1 MADLLII
8 SLCVVFVSVQ
18 TNTVFGHHHHSNSKK
33 QSLIPFPRVGR
44 TVGIPDAMILPYQ
57 DFIINDLDWESNEL
71 PTKRQSLIPFPRV
84 GRSPPLHPFLSPV
97 VIEDD
102 GVGSSSESESA
113 SSEEDKRV
121 MQKRDPADPKSY
133 LWYGPRL
140 GKRSKRSLDTDI
152 EEDREQR
159 ILDLIAAI
167 KRSMRNSLDQ
177 PDKRAPFAP
186 RLGKRAGEDDFQVPP
201 DMWMDDSGSDLY
213 YREARAPFAPRL
225 GKRSDEGEEE
235 DTLYSRDTR
244 APFAP
249 RLGRSDPDMFDRSQR
264 APFSPRLGRSVDSS
278 PAEH

>member
-1 MADLLII
+1 MPILAWVLLI
-8 SLCVVFVSVQ
+8 
-18 TNTVFGHHHHSNSKK
+18 
-33 QSLIPFPRVGR
+33 
-44 TVGIPDAMILPYQ
+44 
-57 DFIINDLDWESNEL
+57 LDWESNEL

-84 GRSPPLHPFLSPV
+84 GRSPPLLYPFLSPV

-167 KRSMRNSLDQ
+167 KRSMRNSLDR
-177 PDKRAPFAP
+177 K
-186 RLGKRAGEDDFQVPP
+186 
-201 DMWMDDSGSDLY
+201 Y
-213 YREARAPFAPRL
+213 
-225 GKRSDEGEEE
+225 
-235 DTLYSRDTR
+235 
-244 APFAP
+244 
-249 RLGRSDPDMFDRSQR
+249 
-264 APFSPRLGRSVDSS
+264 
-278 PAEH
+278 